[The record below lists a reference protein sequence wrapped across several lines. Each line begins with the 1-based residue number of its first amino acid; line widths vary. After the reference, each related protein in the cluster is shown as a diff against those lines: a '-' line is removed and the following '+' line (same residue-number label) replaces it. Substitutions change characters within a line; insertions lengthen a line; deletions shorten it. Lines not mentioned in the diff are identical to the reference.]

1 VCISIRYSLIYLFWY
16 SFTLCRVVNFGML
29 CLAFYEAWKARNLS
43 TEFQES
49 DYIFRALATIL
60 VSFLIGVPVLALS
73 KDPNTH
79 LFIGSALTFIAVS
92 IIYTL

>member
-1 VCISIRYSLIYLFWY
+1 MF
-16 SFTLCRVVNFGML
+16 

-60 VSFLIGVPVLALS
+60 VSFLIGVPVMAIS
-73 KDPNTH
+73 KDPNTN
-79 LFIGSALTFIAVS
+79 LFMSSAVNCIVVS
-92 IIYTL
+92 IYSCSKVRGISIQSYVLAHSQ

>member
-1 VCISIRYSLIYLFWY
+1 
-16 SFTLCRVVNFGML
+16 ML

-49 DYIFRALATIL
+49 DYIFRALATIF
-60 VSFLIGVPVLALS
+60 VSFFIGVPVMALS

-79 LFIGSALTFIAVS
+79 LFMGSAVNCIVVS
-92 IIYTL
+92 IYSCEVRGISIQSYVLAHSQ